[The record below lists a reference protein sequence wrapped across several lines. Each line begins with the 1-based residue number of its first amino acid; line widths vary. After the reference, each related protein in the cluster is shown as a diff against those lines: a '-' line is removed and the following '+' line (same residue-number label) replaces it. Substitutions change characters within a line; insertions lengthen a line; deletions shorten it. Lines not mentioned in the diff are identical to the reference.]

1 MNRLVIIGAGGFGRE
16 LLDVVRD
23 SDPGQEAWEFIGFVS
38 RDEPDAGLLD
48 RIDARWLGG
57 HDDYLANPMA
67 SHFAVGISSSD
78 VRRAVAQRYENAGL
92 TPATLIHPTAT
103 IGRDV
108 VLGAGTVMC
117 AHSSVTTNVRIGR
130 HVHIDRVTT
139 VGHDCVVGDFV
150 TMHPSSVLSG
160 GVRVGADTRLGTT
173 ACVLP
178 GLSIGSGV
186 TVGAGAVVTRDV
198 PDGQTVVGVPA
209 RTLG

>member
-23 SDPGQEAWEFIGFVS
+23 SDPGQDRWEFIGFVS

-48 RIDARWLGG
+48 RIDARWLGS
-57 HDDYLANPMA
+57 DDDFIDHPTA
-67 SHFAVGISSSD
+67 SHFAVGIGSPD
-78 VRRAVAQRYENAGL
+78 VRRAIAERYESAGL

-108 VLGAGTVMC
+108 VLGDGTVMC

-130 HVHIDRVTT
+130 HVHLDRVTT
-139 VGHDCVVGDFV
+139 VGHDCVIGDFV

-160 GVRVGADTRLGTT
+160 NVRVGKNTRFGTT

-178 GLSIGSGV
+178 GLSVGSGV